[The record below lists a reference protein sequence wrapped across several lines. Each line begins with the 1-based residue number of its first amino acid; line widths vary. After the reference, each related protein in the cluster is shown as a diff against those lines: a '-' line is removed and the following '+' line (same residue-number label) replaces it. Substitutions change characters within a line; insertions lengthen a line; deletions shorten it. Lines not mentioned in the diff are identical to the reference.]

1 MNILKEATII
11 IAIYFLGEIL
21 SKTVVGFI
29 PGNILG
35 MLILLILLITKVIKL
50 ESIDNISKF
59 FLDNLAFF
67 FIPASVGL
75 MASIGLIKGS
85 VIKILFICIVST
97 IIVMGTTALTVDF
110 IIKIKERKRKGG
122 NYSERNN

>member
-21 SKTVVGFI
+21 SSTIIKFM

-35 MLILLILLITKVIKL
+35 MLILLILLMLKVIKL
-50 ESIDNISKF
+50 EAIENISKF

-67 FIPASVGL
+67 FIPAAVGL
-75 MASIGLIKGS
+75 MASIGIIKGS
-85 VIKILFICIVST
+85 ALKILFICIIST
-97 IIVMGTTALTVDF
+97 ILVMGITALTVDF
-110 IIKIKERKRKGG
+110 VIKIKEKKGG
-122 NYSERNN
+122 NQNGKDNN

>member
-21 SKTVVGFI
+21 SSTVINFI

-35 MLILLILLITKVIKL
+35 MLILLILLMTKVIKL
-50 ESIDNISKF
+50 EAIENISKF

-67 FIPASVGL
+67 FIPAGVGL
-75 MASIGLIKGS
+75 MASMGFIKGS
-85 VIKILFICIVST
+85 VLKILFICVIST
-97 IIVMGTTALTVDF
+97 VIVMGATALTVDF
-110 IIKIKERKRKGG
+110 VIKMKEKKGG
-122 NYSERNN
+122 RQNGKDNN